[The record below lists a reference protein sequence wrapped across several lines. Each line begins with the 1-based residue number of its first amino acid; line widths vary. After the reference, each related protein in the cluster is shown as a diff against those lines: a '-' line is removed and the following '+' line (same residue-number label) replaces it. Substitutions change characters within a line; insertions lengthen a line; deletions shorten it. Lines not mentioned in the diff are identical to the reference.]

1 VYFLLLLVAVALQQ
15 LQLLSIQDPLNLLA
29 VQFIWFDEGS
39 KVLTIFL
46 VDEMHAGYEQ
56 IWASEEAAIGPSYW
70 SVSIYPHK
78 KIKHGDQV

>member
-1 VYFLLLLVAVALQQ
+1 VSFLLLLVAVALQE

-39 KVLTIFL
+39 KVITIFL

-56 IWASEEAAIGPSYW
+56 IWASEEAAIGPPYCDRCLSW
-70 SVSIYPHK
+70 VCVC
-78 KIKHGDQV
+78 GV

>member
-1 VYFLLLLVAVALQQ
+1 VYFLLLLVAVALQE
-15 LQLLSIQDPLNLLA
+15 LQVLSIRDPLNLLA

-46 VDEMHAGYEQ
+46 VDEIHAGYEQ
-56 IWASEEAAIGPSYW
+56 IRASEEAAIGPSYW

-78 KIKHGDQV
+78 KIKQDDQV